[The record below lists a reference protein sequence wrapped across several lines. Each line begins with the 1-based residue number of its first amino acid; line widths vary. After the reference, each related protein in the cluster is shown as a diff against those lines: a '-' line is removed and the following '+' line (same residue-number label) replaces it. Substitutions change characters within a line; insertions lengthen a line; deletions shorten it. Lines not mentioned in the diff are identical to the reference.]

1 MVKVSLSNILFLSDS
16 QKVKA
21 NGEKL
26 SQPKSGV
33 CTMKVNGEGLIP
45 NSNDSKPDKIS
56 TKEPIVNGTDKNDTI
71 VNGDPKKELDCDIS
85 SSSDNTKVVSNG
97 INSDSNDT
105 KTNKSEEKVEVIKQV
120 CPIKPEGKQISENKK
135 EKKTK
140 TADKTNDTEKK
151 KDSAKDKNADGKKEK
166 KDDGTVH
173 KGDAGDKVNG
183 ECSKT
188 LNGEGDRESSPSED
202 GDEKKRD
209 AEVVFIQDMGF
220 TVKIVSPGAEPLDI
234 QVTTFKVN
242 FTKHIFSFF
251 RFNFSFINFTR
262 KFHNPFLI
270 P

>member
-1 MVKVSLSNILFLSDS
+1 MMNVSLSNILFLSDS

-71 VNGDPKKELDCDIS
+71 VNGDPKKELDCDI

-234 QVTTFKVN
+234 QVTTFKYILQN
-242 FTKHIFSFF
+242 IILSFKFSLID
-251 RFNFSFINFTR
+251 FIR
-262 KFHNPFLI
+262 KFHNTFII